1 MNKKIFRQRK
11 RFFLWLIGSIAVA
24 LGLNFFFY
32 QTGLLGSDE
41 GYVQAAESLYAVS
54 IGQGLLLYAVLAPVF
69 EELLFRGLLFN
80 IFKKYTKA
88 IYAAALSAVLF
99 GIYHGNV
106 VQAVYGSIM
115 GFLFACAYEDTETFF
130 TPVCMHGVINA
141 IVFLISSH

>member
-1 MNKKIFRQRK
+1 MNKKIWKQGK

-24 LGLNFFFY
+24 LSLNVFFY
-32 QTGLLGSDE
+32 KTGLLGSDE

-54 IGQGLLLYAVLAPVF
+54 IGKGLLLYAVIAPCL
-69 EELLFRGLLFN
+69 EELLFRGILFN
-80 IFKKYTKA
+80 VFKKYTKP

-99 GIYHGNV
+99 GIYHGNI

-130 TPVCMHGVINA
+130 SPVCMHGTINA
-141 IVFLISSH
+141 VVFLISAH